1 MNCELNS
8 ILNKIKG
15 NFICVY
21 ENESVIYAS
30 KDEFEKS
37 NIEKNCYVSAIS
49 TQDGMIVLELKKWNT
64 PIADINGE
72 WVKEHEKQFGTTPS
86 FF

>member
-21 ENESVIYAS
+21 DNKSEIFFS

-37 NIEKNCYVSAIS
+37 DIEKNCYVSAIS
-49 TQDGMIVLELKKWNT
+49 TQDGTIVLELKKWNA

>member
-1 MNCELNS
+1 MSYELNS
-8 ILNKIKG
+8 ILDKIKG
-15 NFICVY
+15 NFICIY
-21 ENESVIYAS
+21 DNESKSFSS

-49 TQDGMIVLELKKWNT
+49 SQDGKVMLELKKWNT
-64 PIADINGE
+64 PIADVNSD

>member
-1 MNCELNS
+1 MNCELNN
-8 ILNKIKG
+8 ILDKIKG

-21 ENESVIYAS
+21 ENKSEIFAS
-30 KDEFEKS
+30 KNDFEKS

-49 TQDGMIVLELKKWNT
+49 TQDGMIVLELKKWNA
-64 PIADINGE
+64 PIADVNGD
-72 WVKEHEKQFGTTPS
+72 WVREHEKQFGTTPS